1 MAFQRL
7 CPEDT
12 PRKTQYNQEELTSVY
27 PEISPPNEI
36 GDVTG
41 EMSYT
46 PTNHAY
52 VYAYAYAYAY
62 ARNSD
67 HNECDATWM

>member
-1 MAFQRL
+1 M
-7 CPEDT
+7 
-12 PRKTQYNQEELTSVY
+12 Y